1 MKKKLSPLALSVLA
15 AGILSSAG
23 GLEGQTKRAPERTVE
38 TVATVPSA
46 GTTESLCETPDGSI
60 YITGMDDKVIW
71 KVRPGGRLERFAD
84 FPALGAVI
92 GVAASRDGLVITAV
106 ARPLRRAGP
115 RGGSPPAAGGTA
127 AAPPS
132 EPPRDLSDSGPQ
144 VMVLDK
150 SGAATAIIPG
160 QKGLLNGIAPAGRG
174 LYVIADSTASTIW
187 QLDPA
192 RKRLEPWLKDD
203 ALAPAGTFPIGAN
216 GIKVHNGWVY
226 VSVSGRD
233 AIYRVQM
240 GTDGRAKGALSQF
253 AHAPGLFPDDF
264 DIAKDGTIYL
274 STGMTMYKISPS
286 GEVSKF
292 LENVP
297 NGAAA
302 LVSRDGKWLYWSTRG
317 GTAPQRLL
325 RVAIR

>member
-1 MKKKLSPLALSVLA
+1 MKHRLSPLALSVLV
-15 AGILSSAG
+15 GILSGAG
-23 GLEGQTKRAPERTVE
+23 RLEGQSKSAPARTVE
-38 TVATVPSA
+38 TVATLPWA

-71 KVRPGGRLERFAD
+71 KVSPGGRLEKFAD

-106 ARPLRRAGP
+106 TRPLRRPGP
-115 RGGSPPAAGGTA
+115 SRGQPPTAGGTA
-127 AAPPS
+127 GAPPS
-132 EPPRDLSDSGPQ
+132 EPPRDLSDLGAQ

-233 AIYRVQM
+233 AIYRMQI
-240 GTDGRAKGALSQF
+240 GTDGRAKGALRMF

-264 DIAKDGTIYL
+264 DIAKDGAIYL
-274 STGMTMYKISPS
+274 STGMTMYKIAPS

-325 RVAIR
+325 RVALR